1 MQKTKKYLFF
11 LSSIFILS
19 IFFNLNIKETLA
31 AEGFQ
36 TLNGFQEVYEAS
48 NGSKIYTY
56 MSACTGI
63 VEPPSLT
70 KNPARDPKTASHLQ
84 APRAII
90 LPAGASTIT
99 DTFVYF
105 HGVVFIDS
113 EQTGKEKV
121 ATPTTN
127 DLINL
132 FKSQYFF
139 DREIATLKT
148 AGKQAVMFV
157 PRLYQTTLQVNSASK
172 LTANEF
178 NCFYQEAQ
186 QKLATIPGISYNPA
200 QTNLTVAGHSAGV
213 NTVRFY
219 SDKGLQ
225 ANNILLFDGCYISSA
240 DSISW
245 CPTIVSKNT
254 ANNYFIYYDKNSA
267 STSKGIPATSNLNS
281 SKTKIVATTGL
292 GHFEVATNC
301 IADYTDN
308 KLCNGKGTVVTA
320 STPPTTPANTA
331 PSKPLAPGQ
340 KVKVA
345 AIGSSSFW
353 QGCFDSYGKGF
364 IQELQK
370 TLTNTHIFYCKDT
383 TESGKGYTFFLN
395 SWRTYVKG
403 KGYNELL
410 LYAGLNGLGCVK
422 KTDGSFDC
430 EDGLNKYKQ
439 NLDIIISE
447 AKNEGIK
454 IIIVGA
460 QPFKGY
466 SSWTEPAGNNII
478 TNNQRLKNDP
488 RIDAYIDVYSVVD
501 KNNDKAIDDGLSSDH
516 LHLNTPT
523 GKKIVYDLLMQ
534 QVYSGTPTN
543 VTPTAT
549 TKPLTD
555 SEVANLIK
563 QPTPEINIP
572 GLNFSEPNASL
583 VTTDASG
590 NQWLSIPYLGEY
602 IAAVYKYGIIII
614 SVIAVFS
621 IIISGVMLIG
631 SGGNS
636 DIVSQAKKRMMMSVI
651 GIVVST
657 TSYTLLYVINP
668 DLVNFRDLK
677 ILYVKGE
684 DLATYDSGQ
693 RPYDGGLQTD
703 GGGIASKD
711 LKDPKH
717 DSVFQKYESCIG
729 VDWQVLKAIAFTE
742 SRYNESVVNKLGF
755 TGLFQTK
762 TEYCESVVKKYGL
775 EKYCNNLKNPEVSTI
790 VGSAFLKS
798 SVDRINSICPN
809 ASIES
814 KIYFMYLGHHSP
826 AAGYKAMKKSC
837 NYLDAKPIMIDYWN
851 NDHICKP
858 SNTKC
863 YADSS
868 GNPRTATAIATEAD
882 NGAKGVIKR
891 ALQLGVTNTSSSI
904 DKNTCPLY
912 NHSLITF

>member
-1 MQKTKKYLFF
+1 MKK
-11 LSSIFILS
+11 
-19 IFFNLNIKETLA
+19 
-31 AEGFQ
+31 
-36 TLNGFQEVYEAS
+36 
-48 NGSKIYTY
+48 
-56 MSACTGI
+56 
-63 VEPPSLT
+63 
-70 KNPARDPKTASHLQ
+70 
-84 APRAII
+84 
-90 LPAGASTIT
+90 
-99 DTFVYF
+99 
-105 HGVVFIDS
+105 
-113 EQTGKEKV
+113 
-121 ATPTTN
+121 
-127 DLINL
+127 
-132 FKSQYFF
+132 
-139 DREIATLKT
+139 
-148 AGKQAVMFV
+148 
-157 PRLYQTTLQVNSASK
+157 
-172 LTANEF
+172 
-178 NCFYQEAQ
+178 
-186 QKLATIPGISYNPA
+186 
-200 QTNLTVAGHSAGV
+200 
-213 NTVRFY
+213 
-219 SDKGLQ
+219 
-225 ANNILLFDGCYISSA
+225 NILLL
-240 DSISW
+240 
-245 CPTIVSKNT
+245 
-254 ANNYFIYYDKNSA
+254 FIIIILFQPYQTKAEN
-267 STSKGIPATSNLNS
+267 AT
-281 SKTKIVATTGL
+281 TKI
-292 GHFEVATNC
+292 
-301 IADYTDN
+301 
-308 KLCNGKGTVVTA
+308 
-320 STPPTTPANTA
+320 
-331 PSKPLAPGQ
+331 
-340 KVKVA
+340 KVA

-353 QGCFDSYGKGF
+353 QGCFLDGGF
-364 IQELQK
+364 LQELQK

-383 TESGKGYTFFLN
+383 TENGKGYTFFLN

-466 SSWTEPAGNNII
+466 SSWTEPAGNNLI

-534 QVYSGTPTN
+534 QVYGSSSYTGT
-543 VTPTAT
+543 TPQTT
-549 TKPLTD
+549 TKTEPLTD
-555 SEVANLIK
+555 SEIAALTK
-563 QPTPEINIP
+563 KPTPKINIP
-572 GLNFSEPNASL
+572 GLTFSDVNVESL
-583 VTTDASG
+583 VTTDDSG
-590 NQWLSIPYLGEY
+590 NKCLSIPYLGEY

-614 SVIAVFS
+614 SLIAVFS
-621 IIISGVMLIG
+621 IIISGVMLTG

-636 DIVSQAKKRMMMSVI
+636 DIVSKAKKRIMMSVI

-693 RPYDGGLQTD
+693 RPYDGGSISDRSIYGSSNSALNKGSND
-703 GGGIASKD
+703 KCIASSGGGTASKD
-711 LKDPKH
+711 LSDPKY
-717 DSVFQKYESCIG
+717 DSLFQKYGSCTG
-729 VDWQVLKAIAFTE
+729 VDWRVLKAIAFTE
-742 SRYNESVVNKLGF
+742 SRYNESVNNEQCF
-755 TGLFQTK
+755 DGLFQTQQG
-762 TEYCESVVKKYGL
+762 YCEGNLKKYGL
-775 EKYCNNLKNPEVSTI
+775 KKYCTNLRNPEVSTI

-826 AAGYKAMKKSC
+826 VAGDKAMKKSC

-868 GNPRTATAIATEAD
+868 GNPRTATAIATEGD
-882 NGAKGVIKR
+882 NGAKGVVKR
-891 ALQLGVTNTSSSI
+891 ALQLGVTNTSSSV